1 MIQIYTGNGRG
12 KSSCAFG
19 LAIRAAMANK
29 KVFIGQFVKSMKYN
43 ETKIENHL
51 ENIDIRQFG
60 NGCFITRK
68 PNKDDKIKALKGLEY
83 IEKNIDLYDVFILDE
98 ITIAL
103 NYNLIRNNKLI
114 NFLKRYKKN
123 KEFIITGRD
132 CPNEIYKYADLITEM
147 KEIKHYFTQQNI
159 TSRDG
164 FDK

>member
-29 KVFIGQFVKSMKYN
+29 KVFIGQFVKDMKYN

-51 ENIDIRQFG
+51 ENIDIKQFG
-60 NGCFITRK
+60 NGCFINRK
-68 PNKDDKIKALKGLEY
+68 PKKLDKIKAVKGLDY
-83 IEKNIDLYDVFILDE
+83 IEKNIDFYDIFILDE

-103 NYNLIRNNKLI
+103 NYKLI
-114 NFLKRYKKN
+114 STDTLITFLEKYKDN
-123 KEFIITGRD
+123 KEFIITGRN
-132 CPNEIYKYADLITEM
+132 CPKKIYNHADLITEM
-147 KEIKHYFTQQNI
+147 KEIKHYFSKQNI

>member
-1 MIQIYTGNGRG
+1 MIQIYSGNGRG

-29 KVFIGQFVKSMKYN
+29 KVFIGQFVKDMKYN

-51 ENIDIRQFG
+51 ENIDIKQFG

-83 IEKNIDLYDVFILDE
+83 IEKNIELYDVFILDE

-103 NYNLIRNNKLI
+103 NYELISNNKLI
-114 NFLKRYKKN
+114 KFLKKYKDN

-132 CPNEIYKYADLITEM
+132 CPKEIYKHADLITEM
-147 KEIKHYFTQQNI
+147 KEIKHYFAQQNI